1 MYVYAPAIK
10 SFLLNQDNELYM
22 ISCMNTITGIVIQK
36 KSQNFLT
43 ETSIDFFFFL
53 FLFNIKVQNN
63 LIQCDEEN
71 IFLFTYLRFKL
82 IEYF

>member
-36 KSQNFLT
+36 KV
-43 ETSIDFFFFL
+43 
-53 FLFNIKVQNN
+53 K
-63 LIQCDEEN
+63 
-71 IFLFTYLRFKL
+71 IF
-82 IEYF
+82 

>member
-36 KSQNFLT
+36 KSKFSNGN
-43 ETSIDFFFFL
+43 INRFL
-53 FLFNIKVQNN
+53 FLSFFFNIKVQNN

-71 IFLFTYLRFKL
+71 IFLLTYLRFKL